1 MTNYEEIN
9 EGLIDA
15 LVLRR
20 YSFGNW
26 ITSAFWPAFEDMEIQ
41 NPSLKILEPAV
52 FIGGPGSDQSSM

>member
-1 MTNYEEIN
+1 MLIMSMTSYEEIN

-20 YSFGNW
+20 YH
-26 ITSAFWPAFEDMEIQ
+26 FWPAFEDMEIQ